1 MVKMVHEK
9 EVSKSSTSAQQE
21 VMHNDEADTPLSSLL
36 DPLEGLSVLNCG
48 KLELEGRTWLPAL
61 KGVGGAC

>member
-48 KLELEGRTWLPAL
+48 KLELEGRT
-61 KGVGGAC
+61 